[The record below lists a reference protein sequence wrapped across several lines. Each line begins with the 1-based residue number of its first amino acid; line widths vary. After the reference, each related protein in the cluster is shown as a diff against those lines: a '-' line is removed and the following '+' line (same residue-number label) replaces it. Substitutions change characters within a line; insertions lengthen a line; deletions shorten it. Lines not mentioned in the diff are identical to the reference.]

1 MSDKT
6 HDIKKEVKTYI
17 VVFVALAALTVITVA
32 LSYLKVSVAV
42 GIAIALIVAT
52 FKASLV
58 ACYFMHLISEKK
70 SLFILF
76 SRLASYVFAG
86 LMIVPITE
94 TYNTPEGTQ
103 HLKIQN
109 QSHDEPHHGS

>member
-42 GIAIALIVAT
+42 GITIALIVAT

-70 SLFILF
+70 LIYLVLTFT
-76 SRLASYVFAG
+76 VVCFAG